1 MIRSVQPVQI
11 GKWYQHEVH
20 DNRRI
25 KETQV
30 VNGNVQ
36 FQVEFPFDHDVLE
49 GLENRSIIDRFQRTK
64 GLKKDI
70 WERWKFIQNTE
81 ACGDVQVRAN
91 HSRRGS
97 GPSSKLLLNN
107 KNVKNM
113 GEISLFYLFKF
124 S

>member
-11 GKWYQHEVH
+11 GKWCQHEVH

-49 GLENRSIIDRFQRTK
+49 SLENRSIIDRFQRTK

-70 WERWKFIQNTE
+70 WEKWRFIQNFE
-81 ACGDVQVRAN
+81 ECEDFQIRAN

-107 KNVKNM
+107 
-113 GEISLFYLFKF
+113 
-124 S
+124 